1 MELKH
6 KEFSRSSEL
15 QFDHD
20 YTGFEVLYI
29 PILNL
34 LSKRVIFMEIGEN
47 ILNTIGNISLI
58 KLNIVVLLN
67 HARILVKLEWEGR
80 LMSHGRINDPSQLLQ
95 AP

>member
-1 MELKH
+1 
-6 KEFSRSSEL
+6 
-15 QFDHD
+15 
-20 YTGFEVLYI
+20 
-29 PILNL
+29 
-34 LSKRVIFMEIGEN
+34 MEIGEN